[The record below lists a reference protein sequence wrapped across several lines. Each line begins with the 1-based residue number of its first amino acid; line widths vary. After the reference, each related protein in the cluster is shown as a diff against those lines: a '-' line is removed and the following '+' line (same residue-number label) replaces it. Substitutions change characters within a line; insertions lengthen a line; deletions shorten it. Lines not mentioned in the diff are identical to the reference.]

1 MATAPLPNKM
11 SISQDLLSDLG
22 TKFDSRKNIDSAL
35 RQAARN
41 RNTAFAGASQGAV
54 KAHNDKI
61 KTSVGNTV
69 VEELK
74 VLWLELPEA
83 VRGKSDWDD
92 ADQPAV
98 EARVRELASASVD
111 ALIAEEKDPLR
122 RPFVKADP
130 TAVYNKTIDAFL
142 GDESIA
148 EFAEG
153 AEKKRKSDQLLMI
166 GLGVGGVVLL
176 GLGIYAMRTPSDAP
190 TL

>member
-11 SISQDLLSDLG
+11 SISQDRLSDLG

-41 RNTAFAGASQGAV
+41 LNTPFAGASLDAV

-61 KTSVGNTV
+61 KTYVGNTV

-83 VRGKSDWDD
+83 VRGKSDWGDV
-92 ADQPAV
+92 DQPAV

-111 ALIAEEKDPLR
+111 ALIAEEKDQLR
-122 RPFVKADP
+122 RLFVKADP

-148 EFAEG
+148 EFAES